1 MDAIRIHIFITH
13 LPVFGLL
20 LGFLAL
26 VYGSVVKSKHV
37 NIVSFLIFIISTIGA
52 FIALQTGESA
62 EHTVEE
68 IPGILESAIHE
79 HEESAETTILFFYA
93 LGILSCLGL
102 YLEVTAKKFA
112 RVATIAVLVLSAIT
126 FYMVTVTASLG
137 GQIRHTEIVPTEA
150 PAN

>member
-52 FIALQTGESA
+52 FIAL
-62 EHTVEE
+62 HT
-68 IPGILESAIHE
+68 
-79 HEESAETTILFFYA
+79 A
-93 LGILSCLGL
+93 LPLIKAG
-102 YLEVTAKKFA
+102 K
-112 RVATIAVLVLSAIT
+112 
-126 FYMVTVTASLG
+126 
-137 GQIRHTEIVPTEA
+137 
-150 PAN
+150 